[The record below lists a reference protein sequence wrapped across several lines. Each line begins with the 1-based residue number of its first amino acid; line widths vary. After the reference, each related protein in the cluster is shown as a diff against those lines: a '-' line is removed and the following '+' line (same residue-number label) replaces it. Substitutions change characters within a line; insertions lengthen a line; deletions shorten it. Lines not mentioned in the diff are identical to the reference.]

1 MYLDILG
8 QTLLLLLLLQLEL
21 LQLIQQDVGLGAVA
35 WAPRNTDVG
44 TVQLYSKTKTKKYF
58 FLMVDCEYIVYF
70 YIYQF

>member
-35 WAPRNTDVG
+35 
-44 TVQLYSKTKTKKYF
+44 
-58 FLMVDCEYIVYF
+58 
-70 YIYQF
+70 

>member
-21 LQLIQQDVGLGAVA
+21 LQLIQQDVGLRAVA
-35 WAPRNTDVG
+35 CAPRNTDVG
-44 TVQLYSKTKTKKYF
+44 TVQLYSKTEPKKYF

-70 YIYQF
+70 YIYRF